1 MSTTTKAVGEPV
13 RTELPALSRKRKTKN
28 VIATVLIWSAFLI
41 AMIPLVWV
49 LFTVVSRGLS
59 SILELS
65 WWTTSQRNIGAFDEG
80 GGAAHAIVGTLVQA
94 AIAALI
100 AVPIGILA
108 GILLVEYPSNRLLKP
123 VSFMTDVLTGIPSIV
138 SALFIYALFITTLG
152 FNRSGIMVSFALVI
166 LMLPVIVRGTEE
178 MLRIVP
184 NELREASYALGVP
197 RWKTIMR
204 IVVPTAF
211 TGIVTAV
218 MLGLAR
224 IMGETAPLLILVG
237 YTPSINANPFA
248 GEQAA
253 LPLMI
258 NVERQNPLPAGQDR
272 AWGAALTLILIVM
285 LLNLGARYLSRF
297 SGVKK

>member
-1 MSTTTKAVGEPV
+1 MSAPTLGTERRSTLPV
-13 RTELPALSRKRKTKN
+13 LSTRRKVTDKVAL
-28 VIATVLIWSAFLI
+28 ILISGAFVVAL
-41 AMIPLVWV
+41 IPLVWV
-49 LFTVVSRGLS
+49 LWTVISRGMPITLS
-59 SILELS
+59 AE
-65 WWTTSQRNIGAFDEG
+65 WWTTSQRNTGPFDEG

-108 GILLVEYPSNRLLKP
+108 GILLVEYGDSKLLKP

-152 FNRSGIMVSFALVI
+152 FSRSGVMVSLALVI
-166 LMLPVIVRGTEE
+166 LMIPVVVRGTEE

-184 NELREASYALGVP
+184 TELREASFALGVP
-197 RWKTIMR
+197 RWKTIVR
-204 IVVPTAF
+204 IVIPTAF
-211 TGIVTAV
+211 AGIVTAV

-237 YTPSINANPFA
+237 YSSSINADPTS

-258 NVERQNPLPAGQDR
+258 NVERQNPLPAGQER
-272 AWGAALTLILIVM
+272 AWGAAFTLILIVM
-285 LLNLGARYLSRF
+285 LLNIGARYLSRF
-297 SGVKK
+297 AGVKK